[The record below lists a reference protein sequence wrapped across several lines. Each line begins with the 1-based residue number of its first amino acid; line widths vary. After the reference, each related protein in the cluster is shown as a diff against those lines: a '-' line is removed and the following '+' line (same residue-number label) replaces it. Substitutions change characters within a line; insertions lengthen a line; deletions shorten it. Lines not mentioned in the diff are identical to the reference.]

1 MSKNLT
7 KLYVN
12 HLNNFKFVLNKQQ
25 HITIQLINTTKKN
38 GAPLFRT

>member
-1 MSKNLT
+1 MVKTSLSYT
-7 KLYVN
+7 VTY
-12 HLNNFKFVLNKQQ
+12 LNNFKFVLNKQQ